1 VAGFDFLDSSF
12 CGFLSLERRDVFFV
26 LEPLGQKV
34 LLELWEPFFDPPDQ
48 FAFDNV
54 VVDS

>member
-1 VAGFDFLDSSF
+1 MAGFNFLDSSF
-12 CGFLSLERRDVFFV
+12 CCFLSLERRDVFFV

-48 FAFDNV
+48 FPFDNV